1 MKQKIIEAVLMLIAA
16 LIASIPLKF
25 IFKDSYGNVLI
36 YTLVIFMIMYLVGMI
51 VIPFLARTIFKH
63 KNKQN

>member
-25 IFKDSYGNVLI
+25 IFKDSYGSVLI
-36 YTLVIFMIMYLVGMI
+36 YTLVISIIMYLVGMI
-51 VIPFLARTIFKH
+51 IIPFLVHLIFKR
-63 KNKQN
+63 KNK